1 VFRLGEGL
9 VGKATETGEP
19 IIFEDLLS
27 DPRYAEMSS
36 TKNTKQTG
44 HRFIAAFPIAAKLK
58 PLGAIVCNG
67 RTPRRLTS
75 GEIQLITAMT
85 DQIGVAVENA
95 RLFSETKQKS
105 LELEKANQEL
115 QEANRAK
122 ADFLAAVSHEL
133 RTPLNIII
141 GNADLCKDGF
151 FGDTTKKQIDALQK
165 ILRYSKI
172 LLKLIND
179 VLALTKIEAKKMSV
193 NISRFNVSEVV
204 EHVQNYVEQLNHNGR
219 VKISWQLPSRLPFV
233 TTDALKLE
241 EILQNLIGNAYKF
254 TPKGAIEIRV
264 RDLNGKD
271 GIEFAVADTGIG
283 IKQDDLEK
291 IFEEFHQ
298 LDEAHTGPYSGV
310 GLGLSIVK
318 KYLELMQGDIR
329 VESQP
334 GAGSTFTFTLPY
346 ESELVSSEEAGGSTL
361 GISANS

>member
-1 VFRLGEGL
+1 
-9 VGKATETGEP
+9 
-19 IIFEDLLS
+19 
-27 DPRYAEMSS
+27 
-36 TKNTKQTG
+36 
-44 HRFIAAFPIAAKLK
+44 
-58 PLGAIVCNG
+58 
-67 RTPRRLTS
+67 
-75 GEIQLITAMT
+75 MT
-85 DQIGVAVENA
+85 TN
-95 RLFSETKQKS
+95 
-105 LELEKANQEL
+105 
-115 QEANRAK
+115 
-122 ADFLAAVSHEL
+122 
-133 RTPLNIII
+133 
-141 GNADLCKDGF
+141 
-151 FGDTTKKQIDALQK
+151 
-165 ILRYSKI
+165 
-172 LLKLIND
+172 
-179 VLALTKIEAKKMSV
+179 
-193 NISRFNVSEVV
+193 
-204 EHVQNYVEQLNHNGR
+204 
-219 VKISWQLPSRLPFV
+219 
-233 TTDALKLE
+233 ALKLE